1 MEKRR
6 ALDIDRYAGLLL
18 VNTANTLISLDIDRD
33 CLELGELSV
42 RIHHQAGGKVCWPP
56 IGQYCPYSHLIGHSP
71 NAFFILVNT
80 VNTLIS
86 LAGGCEDPQLSP
98 LLGAE
103 QRRQPRPQ
111 PGDAGQ
117 ERGAEE

>member
-18 VNTANTLISLDIDRD
+18 VSTANTLISLDIDRD

-42 RIHHQAGGKVCWPP
+42 RIHHQAGGQVCYPP
-56 IGQYCPYSHLIGHSP
+56 ILLYLILS
-71 NAFFILVNT
+71 IL
-80 VNTLIS
+80 S
-86 LAGGCEDPQLSP
+86 FHWPGGCEDPQLRP